1 MRDRS
6 VGLLQLAASVE
17 RDLHAST
24 CECAMCRIADRDAGY
39 LVSAITNRYHLGG
52 WAPDEAEEQTLT
64 GCALH
69 VMELRS
75 ACIAEPQPEPEPP
88 REVEVAYEG
97 SVIGQW
103 WDAYRAQDPDL
114 QVPTVRAAAQRA
126 GIHGDD
132 LEVWLVDSGWRM
144 ESSGRGV
151 PRRWVRDA

>member
-17 RDLHAST
+17 RDLAASD
-24 CECAMCRIADRDAGY
+24 CRCAMCRIARRDAEH
-39 LVSAITNRYHLGG
+39 LVAAITSRYHLGG
-52 WAPDEAEEQTLT
+52 WAPDEDEEQTLT
-64 GCALH
+64 DVATH
-69 VMELRS
+69 VMHLRA
-75 ACIAEPQPEPEPP
+75 ACIAEPQPEP

-114 QVPTVRAAAQRA
+114 QVPTVRADAQRA
-126 GIHGDD
+126 GIHPDD

-151 PRRWVRDA
+151 PRRWVLDA